1 MGLFFTGNGKLGCL
15 ALVSH
20 YFDHL
25 FFAKIFLKYFSY
37 INLKF
42 LFRILFPSSRQLL
55 IRVIIFLNYSLFN
68 FLIQV

>member
-25 FFAKIFLKYFSY
+25 FFAKIFFIYKS
-37 INLKF
+37 
-42 LFRILFPSSRQLL
+42 
-55 IRVIIFLNYSLFN
+55 
-68 FLIQV
+68 